1 MRLIDSPILK
11 WYFHLFQFV
20 AKTRIKENDIDLRD
34 VHTTLVMVLSTGLFM
49 WAYALLAYFTISS
62 PVPGLVGIICATVHL
77 LSPLLYRYFNRSY
90 CVSNIGLFAG
100 VIHQGTF
107 TYYTGGFM
115 SHVLIWYG
123 IIPVLGGVISGK
135 KGATTWLIIT
145 LFISTIFFIL
155 HMTGY
160 QFPNLISKDGELWT
174 HALLVFGWIILSS
187 TIVIVYAGLRENTER
202 ILQQQ
207 GKKIDDLFRV
217 LFHDLA
223 NPLGRISIGLTI
235 AERTLP
241 ESQTN
246 RGLEIAKTASESML
260 EITQNIRKMY
270 AVSKG
275 KANVDL
281 SMTTLNSTMDYIKR
295 VYSPELDKKNI
306 QLHYDYNKNKDVRLL
321 VEPVSFNNQVIGNIV
336 SNAIKFSPAN
346 GEIHI
351 NTYSAENETVIV
363 EIKDNGIGIPKSL
376 VAQLFDISKKT
387 TRPGTDGEPGTGFGM
402 HIMKSFVEM
411 YGGQVQIDSVESING
426 APSGT
431 TVKLILKGKC
441 K

>member
-34 VHTTLVMVLSTGLFM
+34 IHTTLVMVLSTGLFM

-62 PVPGLVGIICATVHL
+62 PVPGIVGIICATVHL
-77 LSPLLYRYFNRSY
+77 LSPILYRYCNRSY
-90 CVSNIGLFAG
+90 CVSNVGLFAG

-123 IIPVLGGVISGK
+123 LIPVLGGVISGK
-135 KGATTWLIIT
+135 KGAMTWLIIT

-155 HMTGY
+155 HMAGY
-160 QFPNLISKDGELWT
+160 QFPNLISYNGELWT

-281 SMTTLNSTMDYIKR
+281 SMTSLNSSIDYIMR
-295 VYSPELDKKNI
+295 VYSTELEKKNI

-351 NTYSAENETVIV
+351 NTYSPDSETVIV

-387 TRPGTDGEPGTGFGM
+387 SRPGTDGEAGTGFGM

-411 YGGQVQIDSVESING
+411 YAGKVQIDSAESMNG